1 MIYKYRFTQ
10 SIFIT
15 ELSLVD
21 TIFDHFDLMI
31 NIVYINPWNNPWKVN
46 ISEIIDVYIQ
56 INVFSEYPR

>member
-15 ELSLVD
+15 EFSLVH
-21 TIFDHFDLMI
+21 TIFDNFDLMI
-31 NIVYINPWNNPWKVN
+31 NIVYINPWNIPWKVN

-56 INVFSEYPR
+56 IDVFSKYPR